1 MADEHEIY
9 VVERHD
15 DHYYGPHKQRFAESL
30 ETALEMAEHQ
40 RDEHRGDEWR
50 LNTESGGDED
60 VTFHATDE
68 RGWVAIKKAPL
79 HP

>member
-1 MADEHEIY
+1 MVDEIY

-15 DHYYGPHKQRFAESL
+15 DHYYGPHKRRHAKSL
-30 ETALEMAEHQ
+30 ETALELAENQ

-50 LNTESGGDED
+50 LSTDVGGDEE
-60 VTFHATDE
+60 VTFHAKGE

-79 HP
+79 HE